1 MPDLIKTITE
11 KEQFEKIFYKFFFKN
26 DIFLKTKNGDLKIEF
41 LGYTNGM
48 VAFKVPFIKNMTDTC
63 LILTRS
69 LEYTIY
75 ANLKFVEK
83 QEDNAHIFIPIRF
96 QVMSAARREDRKSV
110 EIGGEDKR
118 IIYVSKVISDFIIQ
132 NSLAMESK
140 RVDNVKEIVQF
151 YLVKQF
157 KNIKIYFC
165 NEGTTDPRMKY
176 FYEKKKPLLIYDIN
190 KTVPVKDEEQF
201 NYYINEIYSKD
212 YHLINRKNLIS
223 EISVP
228 VLYKT
233 KIPYGY
239 IQVNNDTVMSDSAST
254 ILKRMAIVVE
264 EQFTKYNV
272 FPVSEEKLLIS
283 DISRNGLG
291 IVFRERRMIRYFK
304 EGSSAYFDIILPDN
318 KKASCLVKVRS
329 IGILDNKVIKVGC
342 EITDMDAL
350 SEVNYEEFVE
360 SFGLAQD
367 KTQDKT

>member
-11 KEQFEKIFYKFFFKN
+11 KNQFENIFYKFFFKN
-26 DIFLKTKNGDLKIEF
+26 NIFLKTKNGDLKIEF
-41 LGYTNGM
+41 LGYTDGL

-63 LILTRS
+63 LILTRTQ
-69 LEYTIY
+69 EYTIY

-96 QVMSAARREDRKSV
+96 QVISAVRREDRKSV
-110 EIGGEDKR
+110 EISGEDKR
-118 IIYVSKVISDFIIQ
+118 IIYISRVISDFIIQ

-140 RVDNVKEIVQF
+140 RVDDVKETVRF
-151 YLVKQF
+151 YLSKQF
-157 KNIKIYFC
+157 KHIKIYFC
-165 NEGTTDPRMKY
+165 NEGMSDPRMKY
-176 FYEKKKPLLIYDIN
+176 FYDNKKPLLIYNIN
-190 KTVPVKDEEQF
+190 KTAATKDEEQYNF
-201 NYYINEIYSKD
+201 FINEIYSKD
-212 YHLINRKNLIS
+212 YYLINRKNLIS

-239 IQVNNDTVMSDSAST
+239 IQVNNDSVMNDSAFT
-254 ILKRMAIVVE
+254 FVKKMAIVVE
-264 EQFTKYNV
+264 EQFAKYKV

-283 DISRNGLG
+283 DVSKTGLG
-291 IVFRERRMIRYFK
+291 IVFRERRMVRYFK
-304 EGSSAYFDIILPDN
+304 EGSFAYFDIILPDN
-318 KKASCLVKVRS
+318 KKASCLAKIRS

-360 SFGLAQD
+360 SFGL
-367 KTQDKT
+367 TQEKA